1 MLKAYNLRNNIRS
14 ESMDYGYKLSQE
26 AEPASR
32 VKDSFFGIGNLIAL
46 PMVVY
51 SFFLDFPSCFLIM
64 ICSGMVGELY
74 FSQCL
79 AIVTDAAV
87 VPSDLV
93 APSVALFMFIITLI
107 GGNFP
112 VLIPLFESLVG
123 FDRSVSVEFTAAGY
137 CGSATEGQ
145 TVSFTVENSDA
156 SKLQYSLAL

>member
-1 MLKAYNLRNNIRS
+1 
-14 ESMDYGYKLSQE
+14 
-26 AEPASR
+26 
-32 VKDSFFGIGNLIAL
+32 
-46 PMVVY
+46 
-51 SFFLDFPSCFLIM
+51 M
-64 ICSGMVGELY
+64 I
-74 FSQCL
+74 
-79 AIVTDAAV
+79 V

-156 SKLQYSLAL
+156 SKLQYSLALVMTLSYFLAGALYLVAAYQFYSHGRKAEKVLLTTAS